1 MVHPFHPWFERDLEF
16 VKRRRNW
23 RADRVYVLGDAG
35 ELVSLPAEWTDLA
48 PADPFVVV
56 AAGRAPFRTADL
68 LKLADE
74 VARLR
79 SGADGVPEDSA
90 VNVHGILSYTR
101 NGASRI
107 ARLPCGDRRS
117 GAAAKAEFDARWQEL
132 RVAPHGSTDKGGT
145 EGDRS
150 RGETTSKGFP
160 AQS

>member
-1 MVHPFHPWFERDLEF
+1 MWRSIESSTTPEPVDQASPERVRVVHPFHPWFGRDLEF

-79 SGADGVPEDSA
+79 SGADGVQK
-90 VNVHGILSYTR
+90 IL
-101 NGASRI
+101 
-107 ARLPCGDRRS
+107 P
-117 GAAAKAEFDARWQEL
+117 
-132 RVAPHGSTDKGGT
+132 
-145 EGDRS
+145 
-150 RGETTSKGFP
+150 
-160 AQS
+160 

>member
-1 MVHPFHPWFERDLEF
+1 MPGGPPVWRAGSGFRRWRSIESSTTREPVGRASPGRVRVVHRFHPWFGRDLEF

-23 RADRVYVLGDAG
+23 RADRVYVFGGAG

-79 SGADGVPEDSA
+79 SGTAGVQE
-90 VNVHGILSYTR
+90 IL
-101 NGASRI
+101 
-107 ARLPCGDRRS
+107 P
-117 GAAAKAEFDARWQEL
+117 
-132 RVAPHGSTDKGGT
+132 
-145 EGDRS
+145 
-150 RGETTSKGFP
+150 
-160 AQS
+160 